1 MLLVFNLGTLHR
13 MFCFIMMVPPF
24 AVAFDFSVLDGLRM
38 SSTAIVV
45 LKRVAQSQPL
55 RLFNDDS
62 DNTAL
67 LS

>member
-38 SSTAIVV
+38 PSTEIVV
-45 LKRVAQSQPL
+45 LKRVAQSQLL
-55 RLFNDDS
+55 RLFDDDS

-67 LS
+67 LL